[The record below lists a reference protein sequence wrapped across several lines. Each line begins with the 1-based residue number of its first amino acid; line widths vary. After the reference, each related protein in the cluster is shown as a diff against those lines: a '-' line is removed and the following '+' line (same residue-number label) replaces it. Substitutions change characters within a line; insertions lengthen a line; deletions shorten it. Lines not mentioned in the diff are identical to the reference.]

1 MPAAPIII
9 AVVGMVMSVVAST
22 VSMIQQKKTAE
33 ATYKYKS
40 KVLQAQADQ
49 QKAAIEQA
57 AQIMT
62 RQAKYQQ
69 GTMRATGAAM
79 GLGMGGS
86 SFEDVTQMN
95 IGLATMDIE
104 NKRYEA
110 DLAQWEADVQKANAE
125 FERNAT
131 VTTANVGIAA
141 NIIGGF
147 GTAMKDNAGSIA
159 SSFGNKRSSTKG
171 LISGGTNTSAGSVV
185 SGGSMIA

>member
-1 MPAAPIII
+1 MPAVAV
-9 AVVGMVMSVVAST
+9 AVVGMVIAVAAST
-22 VSMIQQKKTAE
+22 VSMIQQKKNAE
-33 ATYKYKS
+33 AAYTYKS

-49 QKAAIEQA
+49 QKAAIEQE

-110 DLAQWEADVQKANAE
+110 DLAQWEADMQKANAE
-125 FERNAT
+125 FERNTT

-147 GTAMKDNAGSIA
+147 GTAMKDNSEGIGSFLSKKK
-159 SSFGNKRSSTKG
+159 SSG
-171 LISGGTNTSAGSVV
+171 LLSGGTDTSSSSVV
-185 SGGSMIA
+185 SGGSTFA